1 MSRVSECSETSIN
14 SEKPTMESIEENT
27 SENQG
32 LTSAKL
38 EHSQDS
44 SQIFGETD
52 ENLPIETDNDNKI
65 SAHRNLAEEIIDLKR
80 QEEIIDAYSEQI
92 SYIMLDIA
100 FKNLQ
105 TERKEI
111 ELSYQIDEGFEEFR
125 VPEFDPSQY
134 SYRLGIH
141 ASLIKTYFKD
151 LEKKGALRD
160 CFVLLTVN
168 RL

>member
-1 MSRVSECSETSIN
+1 
-14 SEKPTMESIEENT
+14 MESIEENT
-27 SENQG
+27 SENQE

-44 SQIFGETD
+44 SQIFCKTD
-52 ENLPIETDNDNKI
+52 ENLPIETDNVNKI
-65 SAHRNLAEEIIDLKR
+65 SVHRNPAEEIIDLKR

-141 ASLIKTYFKD
+141 ASLIKKYLKD

>member
-27 SENQG
+27 SENPE
-32 LTSAKL
+32 LASAKL

-52 ENLPIETDNDNKI
+52 ENSQIETDNVNKI
-65 SAHRNLAEEIIDLKR
+65 SVHRNLKEEIIDLKR

-111 ELSYQIDEGFEEFR
+111 ELSYQIDEGFEEFT

-134 SYRLGIH
+134 SYRLEIH
-141 ASLIKTYFKD
+141 ASLIKI
-151 LEKKGALRD
+151 G
-160 CFVLLTVN
+160 VL
-168 RL
+168 